1 MDELKIGGIIVGFV
15 TLVLLLVACNPIA
28 IVHTGERGI
37 KTVMGKVQ
45 PESYTEGVH
54 FVMPFVSDM
63 KIMDIKTQ
71 KSNIVTQ
78 TYTKDLQQA
87 RITYVVN
94 YNLQA
99 NNSHKM
105 FGEVGKN
112 YKDVVLV
119 PVVEGTVKDVI
130 GSFNAN
136 DLVGNRNIVTNN
148 ILAKL
153 QDQLS
158 NNYIDIT
165 DFQITDINYNDTF
178 EKAVELKV
186 QAEQEALK
194 AKNTTIKITEEA
206 KQKVISAEAEAKS
219 MAIRA
224 NALAQNKALV
234 EYEAVQK
241 WSGNVPQVVCGKEM
255 IPFINLNNLK

>member
-1 MDELKIGGIIVGFV
+1 MDELKVGGFIAG
-15 TLVLLLVACNPIA
+15 LVAIVILFVMCNPIA

-45 PESYTEGVH
+45 PESYAEGVH

-99 NNSHKM
+99 NNSHRM

-136 DLVGNRNIVTNN
+136 DLVGSRNIVTNN

-206 KQKVISAEAEAKS
+206 KQKVISAEAEAK
-219 MAIRA
+219 AIRIKA
-224 NALAQNKALV
+224 EALRQNRDLV
-234 EYEAVQK
+234 NLTLAEK
-241 WSGNVPQVVCGKEM
+241 WDGKLSQYSMGNS
-255 IPFINLNNLK
+255 IPLFNIK

>member
-1 MDELKIGGIIVGFV
+1 MDELKIGGIVAG
-15 TLVLLLVACNPIA
+15 LVALVILLVACNPIA
-28 IVHTGERGI
+28 IVNAGERG
-37 KTVMGKVQ
+37 VKVTLGQ
-45 PESYTEGVH
+45 VSDESYTEGVH
-54 FVMPFVSDM
+54 FVMPFVSSM
-63 KIMDIKTQ
+63 HNMDVKTQ

-148 ILAKL
+148 ILVKL

-206 KQKVISAEAEAKS
+206 KQKVISAEAEAK
-219 MAIRA
+219 AIRIKA
-224 NALAQNKALV
+224 EALRQNRDLV
-234 EYEAVQK
+234 NLTIAEK
-241 WSGNVPQVVCGKEM
+241 WDGHLPTHVLGNS
-255 IPFINLNNLK
+255 IPLLDLK

>member
-1 MDELKIGGIIVGFV
+1 MDDLKIGGIIVGFV
-15 TLVLLLVACNPIA
+15 ALVLLLVVCNPIA

-153 QDQLS
+153 QNQLS

-206 KQKVISAEAEAKS
+206 KQKVISAEAEAK
-219 MAIRA
+219 AIRIKA
-224 NALAQNKALV
+224 EALRQNRDLV
-234 EYEAVQK
+234 NLTVAEK
-241 WSGNVPQVVCGKEM
+241 WDGHLPTHVLGNS
-255 IPFINLNNLK
+255 IPLLDLK

>member
-1 MDELKIGGIIVGFV
+1 MDELKVGGFIAG
-15 TLVLLLVACNPIA
+15 LVAIVILFIMCNPIA

-45 PESYTEGVH
+45 PESYTEGIH

-136 DLVGNRNIVTNN
+136 DLVGSRNIVTNN

-206 KQKVISAEAEAKS
+206 KQKVISAEAEAK
-219 MAIRA
+219 AIRIKA
-224 NALAQNKALV
+224 EALRQNRDLV
-234 EYEAVQK
+234 NLTVAEK
-241 WSGNVPQVVCGKEM
+241 WDGHLPTHVLGNS
-255 IPFINLNNLK
+255 IPLLDLK

>member
-15 TLVLLLVACNPIA
+15 AIVILFIMCNPIA

-136 DLVGNRNIVTNN
+136 DLVGSRNIVTNN

-206 KQKVISAEAEAKS
+206 KQKVISAEAEAK
-219 MAIRA
+219 AIRIKA
-224 NALAQNKALV
+224 EALRQNRDLV
-234 EYEAVQK
+234 NLTVAEK
-241 WSGNVPQVVCGKEM
+241 WDGHLPTHVLGNS
-255 IPFINLNNLK
+255 IPLLDLK

>member
-1 MDELKIGGIIVGFV
+1 MDELKVGGFIAG
-15 TLVLLLVACNPIA
+15 LVAIVILFIMCNPIA

-136 DLVGNRNIVTNN
+136 DLVGSRNIVTNN

-206 KQKVISAEAEAKS
+206 KQKVISAEAEAK
-219 MAIRA
+219 AIRIKA
-224 NALAQNKALV
+224 EALRQNRDLV
-234 EYEAVQK
+234 NLTVAEK
-241 WSGNVPQVVCGKEM
+241 WDGHLPTHVLGNS
-255 IPFINLNNLK
+255 IPLLDLK

>member
-1 MDELKIGGIIVGFV
+1 MTSEEKAGVFGFLLLLIIIGFIFCNPLAIVGV
-15 TLVLLLVACNPIA
+15 
-28 IVHTGERGI
+28 GERGV
-37 KTVMGKVQ
+37 KVTLGKVSPQ
-45 PESYTEGVH
+45 SFTEGVH
-54 FVMPFVSDM
+54 FVMPFIS
-63 KIMDIKTQ
+63 KIHKMDVKTQ
-71 KSNIVTQ
+71 KSNIITQ

-105 FGEVGKN
+105 FSKVGKN
-112 YKDVVLV
+112 YKDTILV

-136 DLVGNRNIVTNN
+136 DLVGSRNIVTNN

-153 QDQLS
+153 QNQLS
-158 NNYIDIT
+158 SNYIDVT

-194 AKNTTIKITEEA
+194 AKNTTIKIMEEA
-206 KQKVISAEAEAKS
+206 KQKIISAEAEAKA
-219 MAIRA
+219 MKIKTD
-224 NALAQNKALV
+224 ALN
-234 EYEAVQK
+234 
-241 WSGNVPQVVCGKEM
+241 
-255 IPFINLNNLK
+255 